1 MLLIALRTQ
10 SIDFSGFWRIVV
22 VTQPRY
28 DLWIFQSLRRI
39 MRAVDLYSAKL
50 SAKHRITSPQLICLL
65 TLRADGPLTTSA
77 LAKLIHL
84 SNSTVVGILDRLEKR
99 GLIARERGREDRRL
113 VLVTITQEGLDLV
126 SKAPSPLQD
135 QLAEALLHLPVDDQA
150 AIALALDRV
159 VQLMEVPDIQAA
171 PMLASGPIDLQP
183 EPGEGNEGEEG

>member
-1 MLLIALRTQ
+1 M
-10 SIDFSGFWRIVV
+10 

-50 SAKHRITSPQLICLL
+50 SAKYRITSPQLICLL
-65 TLRADGPLTTSA
+65 TLRDDGPLTTSA

-99 GLIARERGREDRRL
+99 ELIARERGREDRRL
-113 VLVTITQEGLDLV
+113 VLVSITQEGLELV

-135 QLAEALLHLPVDDQA
+135 QLAEALHDLPDDEQA

-171 PMLASGPIDLQP
+171 PMLASGPIDLLP
-183 EPGEGNEGEEG
+183 EPAEGNEGEEG

>member
-1 MLLIALRTQ
+1 M
-10 SIDFSGFWRIVV
+10 VN
-22 VTQPRY
+22 QPRY

-50 SAKHRITSPQLICLL
+50 ASKYRITSPQLICLL
-65 TLRADGPLTTSA
+65 TLRDDGPLTTSA

-113 VLVTITQEGLDLV
+113 VLVSITGQGAELV

-135 QLAEALLHLPVDDQA
+135 QLAAALNHLPDEEQA
-150 AIALALDRV
+150 AIASALDRV
-159 VQLMEVPDIQAA
+159 VKLMEVPDIQAA

-183 EPGEGNEGEEG
+183 EPAEGTEGEEG